1 MKWIV
6 LGVVLMLSGC
16 ANFGG
21 VTSQDVA
28 AMSAAQIRA
37 VGADKTAGADCMI
50 LMGGGYSVKWVHANL
65 DEVRTVPGT
74 VVVNPESC
82 AMTITIAAPA
92 APVKP

>member
-1 MKWIV
+1 
-6 LGVVLMLSGC
+6 
-16 ANFGG
+16 
-21 VTSQDVA
+21 
-28 AMSAAQIRA
+28 
-37 VGADKTAGADCMI
+37 MI